1 MSVSTDLEQLIF
13 SNWIINSDYLI
24 AVFNKDIKTCTSIT
38 ASSETPVTI
47 IPTSII
53 GKQVKF
59 NWTTG
64 NVNFIFHGITS
75 VDDSINLNT
84 DGFTVEGPILNRPKI
99 IGWRGNQPTEENTIY
114 NLSVLF
120 DKELDN
126 SIFPII
132 TATDEIVPHFT
143 SVTGSQ
149 VNFTVTTSSTP
160 STTIYTLRNVTASNG
175 SITTLSN
182 ISCGAK
188 IISVEVETDL
198 SDSFLEMYNLV
209 IGRTQKVR
217 ITFSKPIS
225 GTLSFMPNTRC
236 IFGIVTMINSST
248 AEFTIT
254 PVNTITDYLRIQ
266 TNNIIS
272 EDGSQSILSDSFNLV
287 YDQKIINLFESSNL
301 DQVKTAFEVGT
312 TVSLSLEVSKPI
324 ASDLSET
331 TITCENG
338 TVANVSIS
346 NLLGNYYYNFDFTP
360 TSESTNETIK
370 VNQAKDL
377 NNLKYN
383 ISYGSLLFKIV

>member
-24 AVFNKDIKTCTSIT
+24 AFFNKDIKTCTSIT

-47 IPTSII
+47 IPISII
-53 GKQVKF
+53 GKQIKF
-59 NWTTG
+59 EWTTG
-64 NVNFIFHGITS
+64 IVNFTFYGITS
-75 VDDSINLNT
+75 VDDSINL
-84 DGFTVEGPILNRPKI
+84 DSFTVEGPIILNRPKI

-120 DKELDN
+120 DKELSN
-126 SIFPII
+126 SIFPVI

-143 SVTGSQ
+143 SISGSQ
-149 VNFTVTTSSTP
+149 VNFTVITSSTP
-160 STTIYTLRNVTASNG
+160 STTIYTLRNVTASDG
-175 SITTLSN
+175 SITTLST

-188 IISVEVETDL
+188 INSVEVETDL
-198 SDSFLEMYNLV
+198 SDSFVEMYNLV

-217 ITFSKPIS
+217 IIFSKPIS
-225 GTLSFMPNTRC
+225 GTLSFVPNSRC

-254 PVNTITDYLRIQ
+254 PVNTITDYLRIE

-272 EDGSQSILSDSFNLV
+272 EDGGQSILSDSFNLV
-287 YDQKIINLFESSNL
+287 YNQKIINLFESSNL
-301 DQVKTAFEVGT
+301 EEVKTTFDVGI
-312 TVSLSLEVSKPI
+312 TVSLSLQVSKPI

-338 TVANVSIS
+338 TVANVAIS
-346 NLLGNYYYNFDFTP
+346 NVLEKYYYNFDFTP

-370 VNQAKDL
+370 VNQAKDIY
-377 NNLKYN
+377 NLKYT
-383 ISYGSLLFKIV
+383 ILSDSLHFKKV

>member
-47 IPTSII
+47 IPISII
-53 GKQVKF
+53 GKQIKF
-59 NWTTG
+59 DWTTG
-64 NVNFIFHGITS
+64 TVNFTFYGITS
-75 VDDSINLNT
+75 VDDSINL
-84 DGFTVEGPILNRPKI
+84 DSFTVEGPIILNRPKI

-120 DKELDN
+120 DKELSN
-126 SIFPII
+126 SIFPVI

-143 SVTGSQ
+143 SISGSQ
-149 VNFTVTTSSTP
+149 VNFTVITSSTP
-160 STTIYTLRNVTASNG
+160 SSTIYTLSNVTASDG
-175 SITTLSN
+175 SITPLST

-188 IISVEVETDL
+188 INSVEVETDL
-198 SDSFLEMYNLV
+198 SDSFVEMYNLV

-217 ITFSKPIS
+217 IIFSKPIS
-225 GTLSFMPNTRC
+225 GTLSFVPNLRC

-254 PVNTITDYLRIQ
+254 PVNTITDYLRIE

-272 EDGSQSILSDSFNLV
+272 EDGGQSILSDSFNLV
-287 YDQKIINLFESSNL
+287 YNQKIINLFESSNL
-301 DQVKTAFEVGT
+301 EEVKTTFDVGI
-312 TVSLSLEVSKPI
+312 TVSLSLQVSKPI

-338 TVANVSIS
+338 SVANVSIS
-346 NLLGNYYYNFDFTP
+346 NVLEKYYYNFDFTP

-370 VNQAKDL
+370 VNQAKDIY
-377 NNLKYN
+377 NLKYT
-383 ISYGSLLFKIV
+383 ISSDSLHFKKV